1 MHPGLFEQS
10 LYFPRLDVMNS
21 ESVLTLAKRR
31 GFLWPSSEIYGGIA
45 GFYDFGPLGSIMK
58 REIEDVWRKY
68 YVLGE
73 GFAEISSTEISPEEV
88 FIASG
93 HVNEFTDFLVEC
105 TKCGEVYRADHLV
118 VEFEPNADALSAS
131 ELEDIIT
138 KEHVRCLK
146 CKGSLSPPKTFN
158 LMFDLLIG
166 SGTKGGRKGYLRPE
180 TAQGIF
186 TNFGLLYRYFR
197 EKMPFGVVQ
206 IGRGFR
212 NEISPRQGVI
222 RLRELNMAEA
232 ELFMNPEDEK
242 WPRFSLFED
251 EKLSLVPNK
260 GDPSTTTLGEAVE
273 KGIIK
278 KQVLGYFIALT
289 QRFLVEV
296 GVNPDKLR
304 FRQHQKDE
312 MAHYAA
318 DCWDAE
324 AETSFGWVELVG
336 VADRTCYDLQ
346 GHIDHSKQDLRAFE
360 RFDEPVETEVLK
372 VVPKPEVLGPK
383 FKKDAGKIKATLEEM
398 DGETLAGKDTV
409 IVNVEGTDF
418 EVGSECFEVKKVK
431 EKTSGRR
438 YVPSVIEP
446 SYGIDRIFY
455 TVLEH
460 AYFEEDDYMTLRL
473 SSQIA
478 PIKVGVFP
486 LMAKEELSQKTKP
499 IDDML
504 RNQGIM
510 TYYDESG
517 SIGRRYARM
526 DEVGT
531 PFCITVDYDTL
542 KDDTVTIRER
552 DSKEQ
557 VRVNISEISDDL
569 RGLFAGN
576 TKLSDLDV

>member
-1 MHPGLFEQS
+1 M
-10 LYFPRLDVMNS
+10 
-21 ESVLTLAKRR
+21 
-31 GFLWPSSEIYGGIA
+31 
-45 GFYDFGPLGSIMK
+45 
-58 REIEDVWRKY
+58 
-68 YVLGE
+68 
-73 GFAEISSTEISPEEV
+73 
-88 FIASG
+88 
-93 HVNEFTDFLVEC
+93 
-105 TKCGEVYRADHLV
+105 
-118 VEFEPNADALSAS
+118 
-131 ELEDIIT
+131 
-138 KEHVRCLK
+138 
-146 CKGSLSPPKTFN
+146 
-158 LMFDLLIG
+158 
-166 SGTKGGRKGYLRPE
+166 
-180 TAQGIF
+180 
-186 TNFGLLYRYFR
+186 
-197 EKMPFGVVQ
+197 
-206 IGRGFR
+206 
-212 NEISPRQGVI
+212 
-222 RLRELNMAEA
+222 
-232 ELFMNPEDEK
+232 
-242 WPRFSLFED
+242 
-251 EKLSLVPNK
+251 
-260 GDPSTTTLGEAVE
+260 TLGEAVT

-296 GVNPDKLR
+296 GVDPDKLR

-360 RFDEPVETEVLK
+360 RFEEPVETEVLK

-383 FKKDAGKIKATLEEM
+383 FKKDAGKIKAALEEM
-398 DGETLAGKDTV
+398 DGEALAKKDSVTVNFEGK
-409 IVNVEGTDF
+409 DF

-431 EKTSGRR
+431 EKISGKR

-460 AYFEEDDYMTLRL
+460 AYFEEEDYVTLRL
-473 SSQIA
+473 SPEIA

-486 LMAKEELSQKTKP
+486 LMGKEELSKKSKP

-504 RNQGIM
+504 RVQGIM

-542 KDDTVTIRER
+542 KDDTVTIRDR

-557 VRVNISEISDDL
+557 VRVNIDEVSDAL
-569 RGLFAGN
+569 KGLLAK
-576 TKLSDLDV
+576 KLTLKTIIN

>member
-1 MHPGLFEQS
+1 
-10 LYFPRLDVMNS
+10 MNS

-93 HVNEFTDFLVEC
+93 HVNEFTDFL
-105 TKCGEVYRADHLV
+105 ADHLV
-118 VEFEPNADALSAS
+118 VEFTPNADALSAS

-138 KEHVRCLK
+138 RENVRCLK
-146 CKGSLSPPKTFN
+146 CKGTLSPPKAFN

-232 ELFMNPEDEK
+232 ELFVKAEDES
-242 WPRFSLFED
+242 WPRFSLLKD
-251 EKLSLVPNK
+251 EMLNLVPNE
-260 GDPSTTTLGEAVE
+260 GEPVFTTLGEAVE

-324 AETSFGWVELVG
+324 AKTSFGWVELVG

-360 RFDEPVETEVLK
+360 RFEEPVETEVLK
-372 VVPKPEVLGPK
+372 VVPKSEVLGPK
-383 FKKDAGKIKATLEEM
+383 FKKDAGAIKAALEGM
-398 DGETLAGKDTV
+398 DGETLAGKDSV
-409 IVNVEGTDF
+409 MVNVEGKDI
-418 EVGSECFEVKKVK
+418 EIGPECFEIKKVK
-431 EKTSGRR
+431 EKTSGRK

-460 AYFEEDDYMTLRL
+460 AYFEEDDYVTLRL
-473 SSQIA
+473 FPQIA

-486 LMAKEELSQKTKP
+486 LMAKEDLSKKSKP
-499 IDDML
+499 IDEML
-504 RNQGIM
+504 RAQGIM

-542 KDDTVTIRER
+542 KDDTVTIRDR

-557 VRVNISEISDDL
+557 VRVNISEISDVL
-569 RGLFAGN
+569 RGLLAKKLTLN
-576 TKLSDLDV
+576 TIIN